1 MNNLLAPL
9 EKFDDFESADIT
21 PENITKIP
29 IPDVSYLIKQNSNVG
44 RSESKPLTKYA
55 KEFDKFCEWSALPK
69 DLRKPKTA
77 MEWER
82 RNLMPKGYTNYF
94 KSREDYMNK
103 RLTYFWN
110 WMMDLYPDVVYAV
123 YQRASHA
130 KGSDKAAGI
139 FIDLLSKKM
148 NLDKPQVQIQP
159 MVLLGVPQERI
170 DALFVPKGY
179 QEAIDAT
186 NQSK

>member
-1 MNNLLAPL
+1 MDTLLAPL
-9 EKFDDFESADIT
+9 EQLDSKDLLT
-21 PENITKIP
+21 PDLDSKIP
-29 IPDVSYLIKQNSNVG
+29 IPDVRYLTKANSNTGKV
-44 RSESKPLTKYA
+44 ENKPLLKYA
-55 KEFDKFCEWSALPK
+55 KEYEQFCEWSALPK

-82 RNLMPKGYTNYF
+82 KHLLPKGYSNYF

-148 NLDKPQVQIQP
+148 NLDKPKVQVQP
-159 MVLLGVPQERI
+159 MVLMGVAQDKI

-179 QEAIDAT
+179 QEAIDIT
-186 NQSK
+186 NAPAK